1 MANLAIFD
9 LDYTITKRGTWG
21 RFVWRVIRSRP
32 WLSVP
37 LLVSAARHQW
47 LYKKGKIPRIA
58 VKQAM
63 MRWSMVGKSR
73 AEMLRYAEDF
83 AKNEV
88 PRKLRPGA
96 VRALEA
102 HKAAGDVII
111 IASAAVD
118 IIVEAVSRHLG
129 VEYWVATEMAW
140 EDDRLLAEFAS
151 KNCYGAEKLN
161 RILTLFDENTDLK
174 HFDTHITFYSDSHS
188 DIEMFNFC
196 DIGVAINPN
205 RKLQNI
211 AAKLGI
217 EIIDWNN

>member
-83 AKNEV
+83 AENEV